1 MLWGILIRGDK
12 GNIIKNINKHT
23 NYEGF
28 RGFQARDEEGN
39 IIGFTYGYTSLPE
52 QFYRQKIAEQLSE
65 AEIKIWLS
73 SCFEFVELAVDAT
86 YKRLGI
92 GSKLHDV
99 LLEEVDH
106 NTSILTTNVENSP
119 AVNLY
124 QKKGWKVIKSHAPVI
139 SEDSLQVIMVK
150 EINENIT

>member
-1 MLWGILIRGDK
+1 M
-12 GNIIKNINKHT
+12 
-23 NYEGF
+23 
-28 RGFQARDEEGN
+28 
-39 IIGFTYGYTSLPE
+39 
-52 QFYRQKIAEQLSE
+52 
-65 AEIKIWLS
+65 
-73 SCFEFVELAVDAT
+73 
-86 YKRLGI
+86 
-92 GSKLHDV
+92 HDV